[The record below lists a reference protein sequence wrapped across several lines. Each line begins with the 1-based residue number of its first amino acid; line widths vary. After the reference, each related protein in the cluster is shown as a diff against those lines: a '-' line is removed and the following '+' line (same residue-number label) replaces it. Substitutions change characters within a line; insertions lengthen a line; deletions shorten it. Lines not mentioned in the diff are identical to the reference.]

1 MAKNPKA
8 IGKQSVNLST
18 NKTRHILIAAGH
30 GLSLDKVTGASGN
43 QVTDVD
49 NDIAFSATL
58 VGTPSPARLVLK
70 LISQFLPGV
79 AKPLDAP
86 APTDGLLSI
95 TLTTSDGSNP
105 PPVSDVPVDYVAD
118 PQAP

>member
-8 IGKQSVNLST
+8 IGKQCVNLST
-18 NKTRHILIAAGH
+18 NKTSHILIAAGH

-70 LISQFLPGV
+70 LISQFPPRSGQALGC
-79 AKPLDAP
+79 P
-86 APTDGLLSI
+86 APHRRASFHHTDDLGRFQSPSGI
-95 TLTTSDGSNP
+95 
-105 PPVSDVPVDYVAD
+105 
-118 PQAP
+118 